1 MVMKEKPESRQKI
14 LILCVDRDD
23 DIGIKTGITT
33 PLIGEESILNAATQ
47 LLIND
52 PEEADGNTLFAAI
65 NLYRNLKETSQDEVE
80 VGAIT
85 GSRSG
90 GIEAD
95 KKMVKE
101 LEEILKVFPADNII
115 LVTDGYSD
123 EEIIPIINSRIP
135 ILSIKHVVVKHSKS
149 VEETYAVLG
158 RYLRMLWSENPYR
171 IYFLAIPGIIV
182 AIFGLS
188 ILLDL
193 TSIAVSLSF
202 IIAGLAMMVKG
213 LGVDEYIYNLSKAPF
228 SEYIRLASYVISVI
242 SLFSGIYLSYL
253 SVAGL
258 PEFQIILANPSSI
271 LAYGVPVITTFLPNF
286 LLTVIVTT
294 FIYVFGMSLYS
305 IATGKYYRII
315 RYLLVL
321 ESTLII
327 FIAGNEATK
336 VLLNPEYGLT
346 NLIIYISIG
355 LMILSI
361 TIIGIYILA
370 RRRRH
375 EIEAETL

>member
-1 MVMKEKPESRQKI
+1 MKNEDKPKQRI
-14 LILCVDRDD
+14 LILSVDRDN
-23 DIGIKTGITT
+23 DIGVKTGLET
-33 PLIGEESILNAATQ
+33 PLIGEESVLNAAVQ

-52 PEEADGNTLFAAI
+52 PEEADGNTLFATI
-65 NLYRNLKETSQDEVE
+65 NLFRNYKRKADEDLEVAAIAGSQE
-80 VGAIT
+80 
-85 GSRSG
+85 G

-101 LEEILKVFPADNII
+101 LELVLKQFPADSII
-115 LVTDGYSD
+115 LVTDGYAD

-135 ILSIKHVVVKHSKS
+135 ILSIKHVVVKHSRS

-158 RYLRMLWSENPYR
+158 RYLRMLWNENPYR

-193 TSIAVSLSF
+193 THIAISLSF
-202 IIAGLAMMVKG
+202 IIAGLAMIVKG

-228 SEYIRLASYVISVI
+228 SEYIRLASYVISII

-253 SVAGL
+253 SIADL
-258 PEFQIILANPSSI
+258 EAFKYILANPSSI
-271 LAYGVPVITTFLPNF
+271 LTYGVPVITTFLPNF
-286 LLTVIVTT
+286 LLTIIVTT

-375 EIEAETL
+375 EIEAETI

>member
-1 MVMKEKPESRQKI
+1 MKKERSKKYRI

-23 DIGIKTGITT
+23 DIGIKTGFNT
-33 PLIGEESILNAATQ
+33 PLIGEMAVLNAATE

-65 NLYRNLKETSQDEVE
+65 NLYRTYKRTSDEELQVA
-80 VGAIT
+80 AIT
-85 GSRSG
+85 GSREG
-90 GIEAD
+90 GVEAD
-95 KKMVKE
+95 KKMINE
-101 LEEILKVFPADNII
+101 LEKVIKTFPADNII

-158 RYLRMLWSENPYR
+158 RYLRMLWSENPYK

-188 ILLDL
+188 ILLNL
-193 TSIAVSLSF
+193 TSIAISLSF
-202 IIAGLAMMVKG
+202 IIAGLAMVVKG

-228 SEYIRLASYVISVI
+228 SEYIRLASYIISII

-253 SVAGL
+253 SVADL
-258 PEFQIILANPSSI
+258 AAFKYIISDPSSI
-271 LAYGVPVITTFLPNF
+271 LTYGIPVITTFLPNF
-286 LLTVIVTT
+286 LLTIIVTT

-336 VLLNPEYGLT
+336 VLLTPEYGLT

-375 EIEAETL
+375 EIEAEAI

>member
-1 MVMKEKPESRQKI
+1 M
-14 LILCVDRDD
+14 
-23 DIGIKTGITT
+23 
-33 PLIGEESILNAATQ
+33 
-47 LLIND
+47 
-52 PEEADGNTLFAAI
+52 
-65 NLYRNLKETSQDEVE
+65 
-80 VGAIT
+80 
-85 GSRSG
+85 
-90 GIEAD
+90 
-95 KKMVKE
+95 
-101 LEEILKVFPADNII
+101 
-115 LVTDGYSD
+115 
-123 EEIIPIINSRIP
+123 
-135 ILSIKHVVVKHSKS
+135 SIKHVVVKHSKS

>member
-1 MVMKEKPESRQKI
+1 MSDKEKNKERI
-14 LILCVDRDD
+14 LILCVDRDN
-23 DIGIKTGITT
+23 DIGIKAGLDT
-33 PLIGEESILNAATQ
+33 PLIGEEAILEAAIK
-47 LLIND
+47 LLLTD
-52 PEEADGNTLFAAI
+52 PEDADGNTLFATI
-65 NLYRNLKETSQDEVE
+65 NLFRNYKKTLNEDIEVA
-80 VGAIT
+80 AIT
-85 GSRSG
+85 GSREG

-95 KKMVKE
+95 KKMVNE
-101 LEEILKVFPADNII
+101 LEEVLKKFPADNII

-123 EEIIPIINSRIP
+123 EEIVPIINSRIP
-135 ILSIKHVVVKHSKS
+135 ILSIKHVVVKHSRS

-158 RYLRMLWSENPYR
+158 RYLRMLWSETPYK
-171 IYFLAIPGIIV
+171 IYFLAIPGVIV

-193 TSIAVSLSF
+193 TNLAISLSF
-202 IIAGLAMMVKG
+202 IIAGLAMIVKG

-242 SLFSGIYLSYL
+242 SLFAGIYLSYL
-253 SVAGL
+253 SIADL
-258 PEFQIILANPSSI
+258 PEFKYILSNPPSI
-271 LAYGVPVITTFLPNF
+271 LTYGIPVITTFLPNF
-286 LLTVIVTT
+286 LLTATVTT

-327 FIAGNEATK
+327 FIAGNEAAK

-346 NLIIYISIG
+346 NLLIYISIG

-375 EIEAETL
+375 EIEAETI

>member
-1 MVMKEKPESRQKI
+1 MVMKEKPGSRQKI